1 MCPVG
6 GQATELLGW
15 REAFG
20 WVMNNCKLPI
30 TGSSTEQ
37 TGPWEAAVEGAPSG
51 KPRNEHL
58 TCDTQ
63 NTAAP
68 VHLKKLS
75 PNSTQSSVTFVSLKL
90 F

>member
-1 MCPVG
+1 MCLVG

-15 REAFG
+15 GEACG
-20 WVMNNCKLPI
+20 WVMNNCRLPV

-37 TGPWEAAVEGAPSG
+37 RGPWEAAVEGAPSDRPG
-51 KPRNEHL
+51 NEHL

-75 PNSTQSSVTFVSLKL
+75 PNSAQSCVTFVFLKL